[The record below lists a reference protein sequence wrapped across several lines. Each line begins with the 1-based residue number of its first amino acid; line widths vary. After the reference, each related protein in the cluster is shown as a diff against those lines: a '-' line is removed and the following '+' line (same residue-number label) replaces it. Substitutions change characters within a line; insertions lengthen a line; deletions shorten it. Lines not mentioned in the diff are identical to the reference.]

1 MNRKKLG
8 KFLKNWSPVILLMLV
23 IFTFSNFAATDS
35 DKQSG
40 LFVNLIKTLFPNL
53 ENASFLVNLVRK
65 TAHFLEYA
73 VFGFL
78 TARAFKNSGNSK
90 KPENSPFY
98 AVDFCLAYS
107 ITDELHQYFVPGR
120 SMQLSDIFLDTLGAT
135 FGIFIYHFTH
145 KK

>member
-8 KFLKNWSPVILLMLV
+8 KFLKNWSPVILLMFI
-23 IFTFSNFAATDS
+23 IFIFSNFAATDS

-53 ENASFLVNLVRK
+53 ENASFLINLVRK
-65 TAHFLEYA
+65 SAHFLEYA
-73 VFGFL
+73 VFGFF
-78 TARAFKNSGNSK
+78 TARAFKKSGK
-90 KPENSPFY
+90 SPLF
-98 AVDFCLAYS
+98 AIDFCLAYS

-120 SMQLSDIFLDTLGAT
+120 SMQLSDILLDTLGAT
-135 FGIFIYHFTH
+135 VGIFIYHLTH